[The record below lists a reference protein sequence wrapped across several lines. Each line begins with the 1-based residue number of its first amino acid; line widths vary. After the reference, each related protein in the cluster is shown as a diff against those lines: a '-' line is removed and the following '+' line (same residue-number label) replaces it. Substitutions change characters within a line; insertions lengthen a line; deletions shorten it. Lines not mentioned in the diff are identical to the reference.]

1 MLDVLSMFVLCK
13 IVQEPI
19 EFYLAYAFH
28 FVLFVCV
35 FLLLFGDVS
44 TYRMLYVNKNKSL
57 LNTWYSN
64 FE

>member
-1 MLDVLSMFVLCK
+1 MLDVLPMFASCK

-28 FVLFVCV
+28 FGFFVC

-44 TYRMLYVNKNKSL
+44 TYRMLYVNKNKISV
-57 LNTWYSN
+57 
-64 FE
+64 